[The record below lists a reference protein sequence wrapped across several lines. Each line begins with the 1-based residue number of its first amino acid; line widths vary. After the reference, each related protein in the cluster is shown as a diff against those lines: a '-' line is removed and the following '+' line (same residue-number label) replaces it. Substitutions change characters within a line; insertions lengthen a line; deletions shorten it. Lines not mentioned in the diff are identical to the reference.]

1 MIDFNFKEF
10 IDKEDLHILLCNC
23 QDGKKYFRYFDK
35 RNYDVLDNHLYNVL
49 LYKKDNPIAYGHL
62 DRDELNI
69 LWLGIIVADNEHGNG
84 YGKKVLKMLVD
95 FFMKIEDNE
104 LYLTVDKENL
114 IAQKLY
120 ETFNFKKIKTDE
132 QYFTYKLR
140 K

>member
-1 MIDFNFKEF
+1 
-10 IDKEDLHILLCNC
+10 
-23 QDGKKYFRYFDK
+23 
-35 RNYDVLDNHLYNVL
+35 
-49 LYKKDNPIAYGHL
+49 
-62 DRDELNI
+62 
-69 LWLGIIVADNEHGNG
+69 
-84 YGKKVLKMLVD
+84 MLVD